1 MRYRLLV
8 YGFFLSI
15 LIIVAASIYTL
26 RANQQITAS
35 LEKGEEHFKAIA
47 TAATEVSSYVKRAEG
62 HLQLYLLLRR
72 QADKEKFPAR
82 ISSLYEQIAILDR
95 NIENPEARRILE
107 KIKFHTDG
115 VLAAGKALILNHDNV
130 TDNSTKPEL
139 EPYSQ
144 DIVWLH
150 DQFSAIREL
159 GVQLAGFEIKL
170 ESDLKQDIRKN
181 AARQNINMLTLIALI
196 SVFII
201 YLGIVLARMISNLN
215 KEIAN
220 RMRSENLVQQEKKKL
235 SEALTKLKVL
245 SGLLPICVSCKKIRD
260 DAGYWNQI
268 ENYISEH
275 SNAEFTHGI
284 CPECSEKLY
293 PEFQD
298 DLD

>member
-1 MRYRLLV
+1 M
-8 YGFFLSI
+8 
-15 LIIVAASIYTL
+15 
-26 RANQQITAS
+26 
-35 LEKGEEHFKAIA
+35 
-47 TAATEVSSYVKRAEG
+47 
-62 HLQLYLLLRR
+62 
-72 QADKEKFPAR
+72 
-82 ISSLYEQIAILDR
+82 
-95 NIENPEARRILE
+95 
-107 KIKFHTDG
+107 
-115 VLAAGKALILNHDNV
+115 ILNHDNV